1 MKSKMKL
8 LLSFLLASAMIAP
21 LSANSYVDGIEYFKA
36 GQPERARILL
46 ERTLN
51 DPETKKAESYYYL
64 GEIAFLN
71 KDYAKAQE
79 YYDKGVATD
88 PMYGYN
94 LIGQGKLLLN
104 KQDIKGAEA
113 IFKAATK
120 LDKKNSGYQLAIAKA
135 YYRTGTPGYEKY
147 LEKARKQDKNN
158 PDCFMFIGDMKA
170 DAKDNGAA
178 SQNYEMAILK
188 DSGCVE
194 AYVKYSHVYFNI
206 NADEAIQ
213 KLELLLAKAP
223 TSALAQREMAE
234 AYYKKGQYSKAV
246 DAYER
251 YIKNP
256 NHFETDRPRLAALL
270 YYDKRYDESLALAA
284 KILEKDPSN
293 FVIHRVVMY
302 DNFELKKYAEAEA
315 AAELFFNGSSDDNNV
330 FIARDYLVYGDV
342 FSAQKKYVEAASQY
356 QKAFGCDSTNVDV
369 IKKLSDV
376 YDRQNDYDNAIL
388 YYKKYME
395 ADAEK
400 NQRTMNFYNLG
411 QLHYSAG
418 IAAAAEFQKL
428 AGENAKK
435 LSNEA
440 RAAKEKADA
449 YLLYADTLFAIV
461 AEKAPEDVRGYIW
474 RARSAFGRDQDL
486 KLGLAKPFY
495 LQTLEILDKDPANKG
510 KKATRRYYTESYNY
524 LANYYYQKTTDLDA
538 KVQKDAVK
546 NARHYWSKMLEL
558 DPNNKDIKEM
568 LDTLK

>member
-1 MKSKMKL
+1 M
-8 LLSFLLASAMIAP
+8 
-21 LSANSYVDGIEYFKA
+21 
-36 GQPERARILL
+36 
-46 ERTLN
+46 
-51 DPETKKAESYYYL
+51 
-64 GEIAFLN
+64 
-71 KDYAKAQE
+71 
-79 YYDKGVATD
+79 
-88 PMYGYN
+88 
-94 LIGQGKLLLN
+94 
-104 KQDIKGAEA
+104 
-113 IFKAATK
+113 
-120 LDKKNSGYQLAIAKA
+120 
-135 YYRTGTPGYEKY
+135 
-147 LEKARKQDKNN
+147 
-158 PDCFMFIGDMKA
+158 
-170 DAKDNGAA
+170 
-178 SQNYEMAILK
+178 
-188 DSGCVE
+188 
-194 AYVKYSHVYFNI
+194 
-206 NADEAIQ
+206 
-213 KLELLLAKAP
+213 
-223 TSALAQREMAE
+223 
-234 AYYKKGQYSKAV
+234 
-246 DAYER
+246 
-251 YIKNP
+251 
-256 NHFETDRPRLAALL
+256 AALL

-315 AAELFFNGSSDDNNV
+315 AAERFFNGPSDENNV

-342 FSAQKKYVEAASQY
+342 FSAQKKYAEAASQY
-356 QKAFGCDSTNVDV
+356 QKALDCDSTNVDI
-369 IKKLSDV
+369 IKKLSDA
-376 YDRQNDYDNAIL
+376 YDRQNDYENAIL

-418 IAAAAEFQKL
+418 IAAASEFQKL

-435 LSNEA
+435 LSDEA

-495 LQTLEILDKDPANKG
+495 LQTLEILDKDPANKE

-546 NARHYWSKMLEL
+546 NARFYWSKMLEL